1 MMFPIERSMTL
12 RIVQLAVRA
21 WDLKLGSPFT
31 ISLGTF
37 HEAPNVLVE
46 VEIETAEGRRVR
58 GYGEGAPT
66 TMVAGETREGTLA
79 FLGQVAPL
87 LEGRE
92 AEDLEGIHAL
102 LNRVSPRHF
111 AGKAAA
117 DLALHDAVARAA
129 GVPLAGWLGGVTRPF
144 PTDVTVG
151 LDTPAAMA
159 DRAEKEVRAGF
170 SVLKLK
176 LGSTEAEDMERVQ
189 RVRARVGPGVGLRL
203 DANQAWTPLAALRI
217 IERVEPLG
225 IELVEQPVR
234 AGNVR
239 GLAEVA
245 QRSPVPIMADES
257 LFTPEDAFRLAN
269 QQACHVFNIKLM
281 KCGGLY
287 PARKIN
293 AIGEAAHIRTFLG
306 CMLES
311 RLGIAAAAHFVAA
324 TGNVLGADLDS
335 HLYFREDPLE
345 GGPRIERGEFRFPPG
360 SGTGPVPR

>member
-1 MMFPIERSMTL
+1 MTL
-12 RIVQLAVRA
+12 RIVELTIRP
-21 WDLKLGSPFT
+21 WDQKLKSPFT

-37 HEAPNVLVE
+37 YEAANVLVQVE
-46 VEIETAEGRRVR
+46 VETAGGKRVW

-66 TMVAGETREGTLA
+66 VMVAGETREGTTA
-79 FLGQVAPL
+79 FLQQVAPL
-87 LEGRE
+87 LRERE
-92 AEDLEGIHAL
+92 AQDLEGIHAL
-102 LNRVSPRHF
+102 LGRVSPRHF
-111 AGKAAA
+111 AGKAAV

-151 LDTPAAMA
+151 LGTPQAMA
-159 DRAEKEVRAGF
+159 DQAEREVAAGF
-170 SVLKLK
+170 QLLKLK
-176 LGSTEAEDMERVQ
+176 LGSTETEDVDRVQ
-189 RVRARVGPGVGLRL
+189 RVRERVGPAIGLRL
-203 DANQAWTPLAALRI
+203 DANQAWTPLEALRI
-217 IERVEPLG
+217 IERVAPLG

-234 AGNVR
+234 AGDGR

-245 QRSPVPIMADES
+245 RRSPVPIMADES
-257 LFTPEDAFRLAN
+257 LFTPEDAFRLAD

-324 TGNVLGADLDS
+324 TGNVVGADLDS
-335 HLYFREDPLE
+335 HLYFRDDPLE
-345 GGPRIERGEFRFPPG
+345 GGPRIEQGQFQFPPG
-360 SGTGPVPR
+360 PGTGPVPRRS

>member
-1 MMFPIERSMTL
+1 MRL
-12 RIVQLAVRA
+12 RIVKLAVRP
-21 WDLKLGSPFT
+21 WELELRNPFT

-37 HEAPNVLVE
+37 HEARNVLVRVE
-46 VEIETAEGRRVR
+46 VDTADGRRVQ

-66 TMVAGETREGTLA
+66 TLVAGETLEGTLA
-79 FLGQVAPL
+79 FLNQVIPM

-111 AGKAAA
+111 AGKAAI
-117 DLALHDAVARAA
+117 DLALHDAIARAG

-144 PTDVTVG
+144 PTDVTIG
-151 LDTPAAMA
+151 LGAPSAMA
-159 DRAEKEVRAGF
+159 DQAEREVAAGF
-170 SVLKLK
+170 RILKLK
-176 LGSTEAEDMERVQ
+176 LGSTEAEDGERVD
-189 RVRARVGPGVGLRL
+189 RVRTRVGPGIGLRL
-203 DANQAWTPLAALRI
+203 DANQGWTPLVALRI
-217 IERVEPLG
+217 IERLEPLG

-234 AGNVR
+234 AGDVR

-245 QRSPVPIMADES
+245 SRSPVPIMADES
-257 LFTPEDAFRLAN
+257 VFTPEDAFRLAD

-281 KCGGLY
+281 KCGGLH

-324 TGNVLGADLDS
+324 TGNVLGADLDA

-345 GGPRIERGEFRFPPG
+345 GGPYVMQGEFRFPAGP
-360 SGTGPVPR
+360 GTGPVPRSL